1 MVGRNLLHQ
10 RFYQRARHWPTASV
24 VVPALAAV
32 AIPAAL
38 AAAAVIAT
46 AATVFAAAA
55 AFPIGR
61 SRIPRIPKMN
71 FSGKFIQ

>member
-32 AIPAAL
+32 AIPAA
-38 AAAAVIAT
+38 V
-46 AATVFAAAA
+46 AAA